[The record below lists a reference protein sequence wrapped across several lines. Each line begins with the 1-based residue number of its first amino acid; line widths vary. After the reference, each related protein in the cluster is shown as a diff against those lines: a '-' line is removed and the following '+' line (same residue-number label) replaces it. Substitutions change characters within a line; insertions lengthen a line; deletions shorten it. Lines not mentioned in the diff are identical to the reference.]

1 MYFFINH
8 LDQVAE
14 PQSFSLF
21 EESFVIIKQELRIF
35 IHSVVVKEVVKVI
48 FRLEV
53 LRVVFGLLGSSFV

>member
-1 MYFFINH
+1 
-8 LDQVAE
+8 VAE

-21 EESFVIIKQELRIF
+21 EESFVIIKQELRMF